1 MVGNI
6 WIDYFKDLIDYGIMD
21 IFDMI
26 YFECSW
32 FCFLYLI
39 DIEFDGVV
47 WYWNEYWIRNSK
59 NVDLLVGKLDVL
71 YF

>member
-6 WIDYFKDLIDYGIMD
+6 WIDYFKDLVDYGIMD

-47 WYWNEYWIRNSK
+47 WYWNEYWIRKSK
-59 NVDLLVGKLDVL
+59 KVDLLVGKLDVL

>member
-6 WIDYFKDLIDYGIMD
+6 WIDYFKDLVDYGIMD
-21 IFDMI
+21 VFDMI

-47 WYWNEYWIRNSK
+47 
-59 NVDLLVGKLDVL
+59 
-71 YF
+71 

>member
-6 WIDYFKDLIDYGIMD
+6 WIDYFKDLVDYGIMD

-47 WYWNEYWIRNSK
+47 WYWNEYWIRKSK
-59 NVDLLVGKLDVL
+59 NVDLFVGKLDVL

>member
-6 WIDYFKDLIDYGIMD
+6 WIDYFKDLVDYGIMD

-47 WYWNEYWIRNSK
+47 WNWNEYWIRKSK